1 MLFVSPSNL
10 IVTFPLS
17 LLLIWQGKKSPLLH
31 SSLLFVVILAFQA
44 LLPVVESGNE
54 FTLELDV
61 ACARL

>member
-31 SSLLFVVILAFQA
+31 SSLFFVVILAFQA
-44 LLPVVESGNE
+44 LLPVVE
-54 FTLELDV
+54 
-61 ACARL
+61 